1 VPRRTPNGIAVRRAR
16 KGLGQKHLAKRLKT
30 DVPRISQLE
39 LGYMLPT
46 RAELDALRE
55 VLDVR
60 PSELYGPK
68 ALALIRSEE

>member
-46 RAELDALRE
+46 KQELDALCS
-55 VLDVR
+55 VIQAR